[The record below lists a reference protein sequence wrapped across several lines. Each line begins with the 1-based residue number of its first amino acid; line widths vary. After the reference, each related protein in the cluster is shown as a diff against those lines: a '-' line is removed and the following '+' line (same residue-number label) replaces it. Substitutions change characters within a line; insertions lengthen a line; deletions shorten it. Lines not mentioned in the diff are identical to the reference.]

1 MCHLPMHVISCF
13 IGGFEENQASDG
25 FRACFNIWSGVYDT
39 DELLTFTRCHN
50 HGDIF
55 SLQHD
60 VGDLHGD
67 IIQTKC
73 VRVKRS
79 GKYSRQGSK
88 QLDKG

>member
-1 MCHLPMHVISCF
+1 MCHLSQREISWF
-13 IGGFEENQASDG
+13 IGGFDANQASDG
-25 FRACFNIWSGVYDT
+25 FRACFNIWSGVYDA

-60 VGDLHGD
+60 VGDLHGN

-79 GKYSRQGSK
+79 GKYK
-88 QLDKG
+88 Q

>member
-1 MCHLPMHVISCF
+1 MGHLSQREISWF
-13 IGGFEENQASDG
+13 IGGFDANQASDG
-25 FRACFNIWSGVYDT
+25 FRACFNIWSGVYDA

-67 IIQTKC
+67 IIQTQC
-73 VRVKRS
+73 VRVKPS
-79 GKYSRQGSK
+79 GKYK
-88 QLDKG
+88 Q